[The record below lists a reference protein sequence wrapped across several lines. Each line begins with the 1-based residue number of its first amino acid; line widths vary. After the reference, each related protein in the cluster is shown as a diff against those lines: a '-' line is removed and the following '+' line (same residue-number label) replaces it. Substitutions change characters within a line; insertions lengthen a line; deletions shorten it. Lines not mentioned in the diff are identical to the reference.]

1 MGLKAVAAA
10 KAASAAAK
18 QAAAQAIAMAQNTN
32 LAALQAEQA
41 QANLEKYVYG
51 VPVEAARGP
60 CEFKGRINSW
70 NAIWPKSLDWTHFQH
85 LRRKGAFFLTG
96 PPPLQQRLAAAFGK
110 EVTATTLAPQR
121 EGQPLRDSSLCAKQ
135 HGLGKLNRNAGP
147 ALSCDVLSFS
157 QRRLDSEGAEC
168 IPSASSQ
175 PADSTRLM
183 ECLAGAAALQAQA
196 QSCLCSG
203 LSTWAHMQANKTI
216 GCACDKALEKLK
228 ECIYGHHGCELG
240 RAAEASLEEI
250 LRGEPIRAEFQ
261 DTQLNLEEAVEE
273 CTIKAKE
280 LVKSSPIFFFGCT
293 GHGKSRLINSL
304 LQSLGSSARCEEGD
318 GGRCTRRVQG
328 YEVFVESW
336 SMHGFRE
343 RVLLFDTPG
352 WQLGSEAQAAP
363 ELLQQCL
370 GEAERMGVPPE
381 MLQERLVLVLVHQ
394 AEWIE
399 RDVENPS
406 FRELVGGLV
415 RAAAARCTQQPV
427 LVPVLTK
434 KIKAVAVQAFSMNLE
449 AWKKELQGGSQL
461 EVYKAVCSSS
471 GDASTR
477 GAAVRHLQTLLAQ
490 ASAKSSGKI
499 RETVTELIEEQLRK
513 RLQSWGRLGDSPHA
527 LARR

>member
-1 MGLKAVAAA
+1 
-10 KAASAAAK
+10 
-18 QAAAQAIAMAQNTN
+18 
-32 LAALQAEQA
+32 
-41 QANLEKYVYG
+41 
-51 VPVEAARGP
+51 
-60 CEFKGRINSW
+60 
-70 NAIWPKSLDWTHFQH
+70 
-85 LRRKGAFFLTG
+85 
-96 PPPLQQRLAAAFGK
+96 
-110 EVTATTLAPQR
+110 
-121 EGQPLRDSSLCAKQ
+121 
-135 HGLGKLNRNAGP
+135 
-147 ALSCDVLSFS
+147 
-157 QRRLDSEGAEC
+157 
-168 IPSASSQ
+168 
-175 PADSTRLM
+175 
-183 ECLAGAAALQAQA
+183 
-196 QSCLCSG
+196 
-203 LSTWAHMQANKTI
+203 
-216 GCACDKALEKLK
+216 
-228 ECIYGHHGCELG
+228 
-240 RAAEASLEEI
+240 
-250 LRGEPIRAEFQ
+250 
-261 DTQLNLEEAVEE
+261 
-273 CTIKAKE
+273 
-280 LVKSSPIFFFGCT
+280 
-293 GHGKSRLINSL
+293 
-304 LQSLGSSARCEEGD
+304 
-318 GGRCTRRVQG
+318 
-328 YEVFVESW
+328 
-336 SMHGFRE
+336 MHGFRE

-527 LARR
+527 LARRWLWLAARHRAVRVRGLGCENFGEKVWEEAENMRRRLKQAALVVGLPEASGDWHTDQLRSTSGVSRGCSTCSSCTAEGGGGPTPRTLATPMRAQTRTWATQTPVLPPRPPGKPGESTGHAEM